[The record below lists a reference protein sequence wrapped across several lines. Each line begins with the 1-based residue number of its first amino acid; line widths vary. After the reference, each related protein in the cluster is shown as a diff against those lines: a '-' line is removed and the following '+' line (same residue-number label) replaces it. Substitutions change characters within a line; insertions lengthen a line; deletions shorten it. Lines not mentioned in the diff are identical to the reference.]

1 MRKLSKATMAM
12 MAVSVVLILGVTT
25 MFNVILVE
33 RESFNLESKE
43 ARVFHDGAEATT
55 ESMDINIQGKL
66 YRKKFDI
73 GKSIDESKFVG
84 STKVKG
90 IAEIDGIKY
99 DVVLDKTKEENFFGF
114 LEYKDSKEDKYNGSI
129 MISDYPRRVN
139 LFNYGE

>member
-1 MRKLSKATMAM
+1 MRRLSKATIAM
-12 MAVSVVLILGVTT
+12 VISVVLVLGIFIV
-25 MFNVILVE
+25 FNVILVE

-43 ARVFHDGAEATT
+43 ARVFYDGAEATT
-55 ESMDINIQGKL
+55 ESLDINIQGKL

-90 IAEIDGIKY
+90 IAQIGSIKY
-99 DVVLDKTKEENFFGF
+99 DVVLDKTKEENFYGF
-114 LEYKDSKEDKYNGSI
+114 LEYKESKDKYNGSI